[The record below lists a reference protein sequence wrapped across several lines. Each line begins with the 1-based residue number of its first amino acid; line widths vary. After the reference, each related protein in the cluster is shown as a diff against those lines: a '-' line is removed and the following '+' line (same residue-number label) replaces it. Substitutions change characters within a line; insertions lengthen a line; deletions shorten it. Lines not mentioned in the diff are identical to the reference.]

1 MSNSECTECNTFV
14 TQPAQQLLRVHEEHE
29 EIHTLNEATTKT
41 EHSSTTKNTDLTSA
55 SYDSNFP
62 SLSASTNT
70 STKPSL
76 WGIKSGAAAVRSG
89 VALSLVGEHQ
99 NSATDEEATSMSTT
113 HRQVNPS
120 VKKPINV
127 TELLELP
134 ASQQLQNQHLQKKE
148 FGNKI
153 TTVDVVKRVKDKTNT
168 NIEVSTGQK
177 TGNTTFII
185 KGKHEDVKRAKR
197 DLLDNL
203 AVKIEKIIKV
213 PISVRRNIIG
223 TRGQTL
229 QSITSKTR
237 VRIQLPPRQENHI
250 EERSELDY
258 DDEEEMMDVKLE
270 GDAKGI
276 SLAIE
281 EIDAIVINNK
291 TTKRHKITNIEHQ
304 YYPLISGAHN
314 SRINQ
319 ISHETGAKINV
330 PPYFASTES
339 TDEHSSRDAI
349 VIFGEREAIKK
360 ASDKIEEIYEELK
373 SNTTVVETSIPKCQH
388 KFLIGQKGSNLQ
400 EILEKTGCSLELTP
414 PSDPSE
420 KVIIRGP
427 QSQISAALQAVYD
440 KTSSIHVKTLDI
452 SYLHKTDQ
460 PLEHAKKILKYL
472 WNRNKLKKIESDTG
486 IQIIVPKGP
495 LEKAVV
501 LEFVGKISKE
511 VENAQT
517 EVGKE
522 VDNARKEVREIVED
536 LSPSCFAIASIEPH
550 LHRHII
556 GRKGQNLQRVK
567 DTYGVEIIVPDEK
580 DDSPDIL
587 IVFEGKR
594 EEIPSNMKEK
604 EAYINDVLE
613 KAKAELVKAGQ
624 DASDF
629 ATQSLTIPVRFHRY
643 IIGPKGSTL
652 NGITGGIDAPV
663 SVKFGSSRTGAAER
677 SANAEGKRLVNVP
690 ISDDIVIIKG
700 PTDEVDRVVNQI
712 NHVVENAKHVEIMK
726 SYTEEFTFP
735 AQFSAHVIGKGGA
748 HVNRLKEN
756 LNVRID
762 IEGGAKGEEKKTNP
776 SENVKVTI
784 TGVKNNV
791 EEAKVK
797 ILDLIDKLQD
807 ATMIPLI
814 VPAEYHRSLIGTKGR
829 YVKRLEEKYGVQI
842 RFPRINGECEEGTCV
857 QNPDEVTIKGGK
869 RGVHDAKIE
878 LLELLDYERDHD
890 NSINFKIPAK
900 YLPHIVGKGGS
911 RISDIKT
918 DTFTRIDLGQPEIPE
933 DGSEQQVVN
942 VVIHGTKSDICK
954 AQEKILNIVKELEDQ
969 IIITMHIDPQHHKYL
984 IGSGGS
990 RIREIVSKAS
1000 EMEEKSGHASIV
1012 KFPRYGDNS
1021 DEVILKGDKNLV
1033 EKVKIELERLV
1044 KEQSNLKVGM
1054 VQIPRT
1060 QYSILIGR
1068 NASQLRELQTRY
1080 NVEIQVPG
1088 SRSYH
1093 ETPAAEIL
1101 SDEIENSEEA
1111 VKIIGKAENIEAA
1124 KADILSRMKYTH
1136 TVNVPRKFHRAI
1148 LTHVRK
1154 LRNEF
1159 NVIVDH
1165 GEVSPEKIDSQPK
1178 KLNGNVVSTK
1188 RIDDDNSQV
1197 KDEELE
1203 CEIVENEV
1211 VDGDIPWNLKGEKSQ
1226 VEKAEL
1232 CIKELLEEAVNV
1244 THTGYIT
1251 VPQQYHRHIIGR
1263 NGATISRIR
1272 AESKCNIEVPKSQGD
1287 DIVIVTG
1294 SREGIEK
1301 ARKLMNSVVER
1312 AGR

>member
-1 MSNSECTECNTFV
+1 MSNSESTECTTFE
-14 TQPAQQLLRVHEEHE
+14 THTAQQLLKVHEEHE
-29 EIHTLNEATTKT
+29 ETHTQNEVTTKT
-41 EHSSTTKNTDLTSA
+41 DYPSITKNPDLTSA
-55 SYDSNFP
+55 SYDTNFP
-62 SLSASTNT
+62 SLSASTVTN
-70 STKPSL
+70 TKPSSA
-76 WGIKSGAAAVRSG
+76 WGTKSGVAAVRSG
-89 VALSLVGEHQ
+89 VALGSVGEYQ
-99 NSATDEEATSMSTT
+99 KSAADEGATLMSTT
-113 HRQVNPS
+113 HHPS
-120 VKKPINV
+120 VKKPIFV
-127 TELLELP
+127 TEILELP
-134 ASQQLQNQHLQKKE
+134 ASQQLQNQQLQKKE

-168 NIEVSTGQK
+168 HIEVSTGHK

-185 KGKHEDVKRAKR
+185 KGKHENVMRAKR

-203 AVKIEKIIKV
+203 AVKSEKIIQV
-213 PISVRRNIIG
+213 PISVRRHILG

-229 QSITSKTR
+229 QSITTKTG
-237 VRIQLPPRQENHI
+237 VRIQLPTRQENHI
-250 EERSELDY
+250 EERIELDY
-258 DDEEEMMDVKLE
+258 DAEEEMMDVKLE

-281 EIDAIVINNK
+281 EIEAIVINNRV
-291 TTKRHKITNIEHQ
+291 TITNIEHQ

-314 SRINQ
+314 SRIIQ

-339 TDEHSSRDAI
+339 TESHEHSSRDAI
-349 VIFGEREAIKK
+349 VIFGEREAIKR

-373 SNTTVVETSIPKCQH
+373 SNTTTVEANIPKRQH

-400 EILEKTGCSLELTP
+400 EILEKTGCSLELAP

-427 QSQISAALQAVYD
+427 QNQVIAALQAVYD
-440 KTSSIHVKTLDI
+440 KANSIHVKTLDI
-452 SYLHKTDQ
+452 SHLHKADQ
-460 PLEHAKKILKYL
+460 PLEHAKNILKYL

-495 LEKAVV
+495 LVV
-501 LEFVGKISKE
+501 LEFVGKVSKE

-517 EVGKE
+517 EVDKE
-522 VDNARKEVREIVED
+522 VEHARKEVREIVKD
-536 LSPSCFAIASIEPH
+536 LSPNCFAIASIEPH

-594 EEIPSNMKEK
+594 EEIPSDKKEK
-604 EAYINDVLE
+604 EAYIKDVLE
-613 KAKAELVKAGQ
+613 QAKAELIKAGQ

-629 ATQSLTIPVRFHRY
+629 ATQTLTIPVRFHRY

-700 PTDEVDRVVNQI
+700 PTDEVERVVNQI

-762 IEGGAKGEEKKTNP
+762 IEGGPKGEEKKTNP
-776 SENVKVTI
+776 GENVKVTI
-784 TGVKNNV
+784 TGVKCNV

-797 ILDLIDKLQD
+797 IMDLIDKLQD
-807 ATMIPLI
+807 ATVVPLI

-842 RFPRINGECEEGTCV
+842 RFPRINGEYEEDTCA
-857 QNPDEVTIKGGK
+857 QNPDEVIIKGGK
-869 RGVHDAKIE
+869 RGVHDAKAE

-890 NSINFKIPAK
+890 HSINFKIPAK
-900 YLPHIVGKGGS
+900 YLPHIVGKSGS
-911 RISDIKT
+911 RISEIKT
-918 DTFTRIDLGQPEIPE
+918 STFTRIDLGHPEIPE

-942 VVIHGTKSDICK
+942 VVIHGTKSDICD

-969 IIITMHIDPQHHKYL
+969 ITITMHIDPQHHKYL
-984 IGSGGS
+984 IGSRGS
-990 RIREIVSKAS
+990 RIREIVANAS
-1000 EMEEKSGHASIV
+1000 ETEETSGHASIV

-1021 DEVILKGDKNLV
+1021 DEVILKGEKSLV
-1033 EKVKIELERLV
+1033 EKVKTELERLV
-1044 KEQSNLKVGM
+1044 EEQSNLKVGM

-1068 NASQLRELQTRY
+1068 NASQLKELQTRY
-1080 NVEIQVPG
+1080 DVEIQFPG
-1088 SRSYH
+1088 SRSYY
-1093 ETPAAEIL
+1093 ETPTAEIL
-1101 SDEIENSEEA
+1101 SNEVENSEEA

-1124 KADILSRMKYTH
+1124 KVDILSRIRYTH
-1136 TVNVPRKFHRAI
+1136 IVNVPRKFHNSI

-1165 GEVSPEKIDSQPK
+1165 GEVTPEKIDSQPK
-1178 KLNGNVVSTK
+1178 KPNGNMVSTK
-1188 RIDDDNSQV
+1188 RIDDDENPQEN
-1197 KDEELE
+1197 DGELK
-1203 CEIVENEV
+1203 CEIVENEEV
-1211 VDGDIPWNLKGEKSQ
+1211 YGEIPWSLKGEKSQ

-1232 CIKELLEEAVNV
+1232 YIKELLEGSVNF
-1244 THTGYIT
+1244 THTGYIS
-1251 VPQQYHRHIIGR
+1251 VPHQFHRHIIGR
-1263 NGATISRIR
+1263 LGATISRIR
-1272 AESKCNIEVPKSQGD
+1272 NESKCNIEVPKIQGD

-1294 SREGIEK
+1294 TREGIEE

-1312 AGR
+1312 VGR